1 MKLFENRKSF
11 IDTIYNE
18 LLSEEMEEGEYLS
31 GMKSLSDMLDKELET
46 TPEIHHFNVH
56 KKSQIVKIFKVQAR
70 IRLVKELHRISKNEY
85 DIIQQYSFPGLT
97 TYLTLT
103 CFDQLGQHERGWMFF
118 PDWLSARKR
127 KVEREVILKNVKST
141 TKLYDNLEINP
152 EFIRKIYEYYQS
164 KYPES
169 KTWLN
174 FFRNKEQI
182 SISEWLSSEENI
194 EERIEAFGIAGL
206 KEESISSID
215 LNLSFLKEVY
225 NHYHKIY
232 GVKNSFFNFLR
243 KGIPESQRN
252 ILLNS
257 IKIELYVYN
266 EKEFEFHRY
275 GNEEEKEHWL
285 YNTRNNY
292 THNLDSSEKHYIEG
306 YQGYDANWIYWE
318 EIIKAK
324 KGKKIYVKET
334 FKDEL
339 TRTLIIGMAEIIR
352 KHAGV

>member
-1 MKLFENRKSF
+1 MKLFEKEKIL
-11 IDTIYNE
+11 IDTIYDE
-18 LLSEEMEEGEYLS
+18 LLSEAIEESEYLK
-31 GMKSLSDMLDKELET
+31 GMKSLSDILDKELEN
-46 TPEIHHFNVH
+46 TPKIHHINAY
-56 KKSQIVKIFKVQAR
+56 KKSQIAKIFKVQER

-85 DIIQQYSFPGLT
+85 NIMQQHSFPGLT

-103 CFDQLGQHERGWMFF
+103 CFDQLGQHERGWIFF
-118 PDWLSARKR
+118 PDWLSTKR
-127 KVEREVILKNVKST
+127 RISEREEILKKVKST
-141 TKLYDNLEINP
+141 TKLYDNLEINL
-152 EFIRKIYEYYQS
+152 EFIKKIYEYYQS
-164 KYPES
+164 KYP
-169 KTWLN
+169 KRTWLN
-174 FFRNKEQI
+174 FFRNREQI
-182 SISEWLSSEENI
+182 SFSEWLSSEKSL
-194 EERIEAFGIAGL
+194 EAFGRAGL
-206 KEESISSID
+206 EEQSLSSID
-215 LNLSFLKEVY
+215 LNVSFLKEVY

-243 KGIPESQRN
+243 KGIPKSQRN

-257 IKIELYVYN
+257 IKIELHVYN
-266 EKEFEFHRY
+266 EKEFEFSEY
-275 GNEEEKEHWL
+275 GNDEEKERWL

-292 THNLDSSEKHYIEG
+292 THNLHSSEKHYIEG

-318 EIIKAK
+318 DIIKAE